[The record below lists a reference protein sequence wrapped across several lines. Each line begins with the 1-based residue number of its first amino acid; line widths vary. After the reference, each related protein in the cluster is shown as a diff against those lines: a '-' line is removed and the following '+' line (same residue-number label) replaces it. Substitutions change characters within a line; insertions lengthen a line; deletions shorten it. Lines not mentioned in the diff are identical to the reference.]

1 MKSGFWII
9 IVILALGLGYWAGY
23 DVASKPPKQVTVIKE
38 VAPAAQKGES
48 ADVPAESGGYG
59 VPAAPAESGGYG
71 APAAPAASGGYGAP
85 AAPAASGGYGA
96 PAAPAASGGYG
107 APASSGGYGN

>member
-1 MKSGFWII
+1 MKSGLWII
-9 IVILALGLGYWAGY
+9 IVIVAAGLGYWAGY

-48 ADVPAESGGYG
+48 AAVPAESGGYG

-71 APAAPAASGGYGAP
+71 APAAPAAPAESGGYGAP
-85 AAPAASGGYGA
+85 AAPAAPAESGGYGA
-96 PAAPAASGGYG
+96 PAAPA
-107 APASSGGYGN
+107 SSGGYGQ